1 MATTT
6 GGRIRTVKGCAVL
19 TAIIL
24 VVAFGNPAYTAW
36 AKDHTSNDAW
46 GFFLKQLAWPTWSFS
61 SNESVRTIL
70 ANDLEA
76 ILLIVLTGVL
86 VSLVVDSLTSRS
98 ANLFFSSWGAYV
110 FAGAFAGLLAAF
122 LQADASLRGSFN
134 WPPAALSTDC
144 SLAGY
149 WPSWSSP
156 PEAEPRTVIRFL
168 PWILRPSGRGR
179 KRDSCGVGQ
188 E

>member
-6 GGRIRTVKGCAVL
+6 GGRIRTVKGSAVL

-86 VSLVVDSLTSRS
+86 VSLVVGSLTSRS

-134 WPPAALSTDC
+134 WASGGALYGLFVGWV
-144 SLAGY
+144 LAIVVF
-149 WPSWSSP
+149 
-156 PEAEPRTVIRFL
+156 AT
-168 PWILRPSGRGR
+168 RG
-179 KRDSCGVGQ
+179 
-188 E
+188 